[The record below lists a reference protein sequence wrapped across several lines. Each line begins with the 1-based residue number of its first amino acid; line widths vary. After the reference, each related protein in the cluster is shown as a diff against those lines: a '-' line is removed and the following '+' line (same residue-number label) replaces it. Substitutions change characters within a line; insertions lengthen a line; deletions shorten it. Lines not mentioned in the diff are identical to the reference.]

1 MGERISRQVIEAT
14 SEQRRHLHLAAVFAC
29 NFTNHLYAIAADL
42 LARQQLPFEALRPL
56 IRETAAKIETLS
68 PAEAQTGPAVR
79 YDKNVM
85 QKHIDL
91 LDDPDEKEIY
101 RLLSRHIH
109 QFATSHTQSPS
120 AQHE

>member
-1 MGERISRQVIEAT
+1 M
-14 SEQRRHLHLAAVFAC
+14 
-29 NFTNHLYAIAADL
+29 
-42 LARQQLPFEALRPL
+42 ARQQLPFEALRPL

-101 RLLSRHIH
+101 RLLEPAHTPVCHI
-109 QFATSHTQSPS
+109 AYPITI